1 MTFSIPSGSGQSGA
15 HALATANDLALQ
27 ARHALEA
34 LFSAA
39 NYADHRRARLAVRE
53 GIEMYV
59 HALRAEGASRDI
71 AVRRVA
77 ELIPAGE
84 QTADDGRYVQA
95 LRAELTR
102 WTTAA
107 YDGR

>member
-1 MTFSIPSGSGQSGA
+1 MTFSIPSGSGHGGA
-15 HALATANDLALQ
+15 NLLATANDLALQ

-39 NYADHRRARLAVRE
+39 NYADHRRARIAVRE
-53 GIEMYV
+53 GVEIFV
-59 HALRAEGASRDI
+59 HALRAEGVPRDV

-77 ELIPAGE
+77 ELIPAAE
-84 QTADDGRYVQA
+84 ASADDGRYVQA

-102 WTTAA
+102 WSTAA